1 MSIDNMALENN
12 EYSVDTQENRQTE
25 ADAQEKKQKK
35 KQSAI
40 QGLYEYVET
49 FCYALALMILLFM
62 FVFRYVSVDG
72 DSMLYTLHNNDK
84 LVISNLAY
92 TPKTGDIVVI
102 KHSPKPLIKRIIA
115 VGGQRVRI
123 DYENWA
129 IYVDGEKLDE
139 PYVRRIAGVPMA
151 GGAYATDEE
160 FLVDEGKIFVLG
172 DNRNNSK
179 DSREFGLFNES
190 DILGRV
196 IFRVYPNFGK
206 VDNNTGRTADSVI
219 EFSSAFEK

>member
-1 MSIDNMALENN
+1 MRVDNIALENN
-12 EYSVDTQENRQTE
+12 EYPVEENKPAQEDTQH
-25 ADAQEKKQKK
+25 KKPQK

-40 QGLYEYVET
+40 QGLYEYIET
-49 FCYALALMILLFM
+49 FCYALTLMILLFM

-72 DSMLYTLHNNDK
+72 ESMLYTLHDKDK

-115 VGGQRVRI
+115 VGGQKVKI
-123 DYENWA
+123 DYENWT

-151 GGAYATDEE
+151 GGPYSTNEE
-160 FLVDEGKIFVLG
+160 FTVEEGKIFVLG
-172 DNRNNSK
+172 DNRNNSR
-179 DSREFGLFNES
+179 DSREFGQFSVN

-206 VDNNTGRTADSVI
+206 VDNNTGRTTDSVI
-219 EFSSAFEK
+219 EYSASGK